1 MHRPTIDMAS
11 TDTFLLPQVNRMT
24 ISGIIAYLMASSTI
38 AGTTA
43 AKAALCRI
51 IFGTG
56 VVTAMVSMS
65 AVASRFRKLT
75 GAHGEPHAG

>member
-1 MHRPTIDMAS
+1 
-11 TDTFLLPQVNRMT
+11 MT

-51 IFGTG
+51 VFGTG

-65 AVASRFRKLT
+65 AIASRFRNFS
-75 GAHGEPHAG
+75 GGHGEPHAG